1 MFGMKTRMHF
11 LKALFFSLICFGGS
25 ALAAPS
31 SQAGPTSAPLS
42 PDDVMFLENAAE
54 ANDCLVGASQLVVQR
69 SPNTQTKSF
78 ARSLI
83 NEHKQMAQRI
93 KQLAAEKKVGI
104 SALISE
110 DNRAA
115 LESLKSAK
123 GEDIDR
129 VYLTK
134 FGIDTQSKEVELF
147 QNAAKDASNPEI
159 KTFAE
164 QQLPTLRKQLDNAR
178 KLATSGSG

>member
-1 MFGMKTRMHF
+1 MHF
-11 LKALFFSLICFGGS
+11 LKTLLFSLVCLGGG
-25 ALAAPS
+25 AAAAPS
-31 SQAGPTSAPLS
+31 PQGGTIAAPLS

-69 SPNTQTKSF
+69 SPNAQTKSF
-78 ARSLI
+78 ARNLI
-83 NEHKQMAQRI
+83 DEHKQMAERI
-93 KQLAAEKKVGI
+93 KQLAAQKKVGI

-123 GEDIDR
+123 GSDLDR

-134 FGIDTQSKEVELF
+134 FGIDTQSKEVDLF
-147 QNAAKDASNPEI
+147 QNAAKNASSPEI
-159 KTFAE
+159 KAFAE
-164 QQLPTLRKQLDNAR
+164 QQLPVLRKQLDNA
-178 KLATSGSG
+178 KQLAPPG

>member
-1 MFGMKTRMHF
+1 MHF
-11 LKALFFSLICFGGS
+11 LKTLFFSLACLAGG
-25 ALAAPS
+25 AVAAPS
-31 SQAGPTSAPLS
+31 PQAGSAAAPLS

-69 SPNTQTKSF
+69 SQSTPTKSF
-78 ARSLI
+78 ARNLI
-83 NEHKQMAQRI
+83 DEHKQIAERI
-93 KQLAAEKKVGI
+93 KQLASEKKVGI

-123 GEDIDR
+123 GPDIDR
-129 VYLTK
+129 VYFTK
-134 FGIDTQSKEVELF
+134 FGIDTQSKEVDLF
-147 QNAAKDASNPEI
+147 ENAAKDASSPEI

-164 QQLPTLRKQLDNAR
+164 QQLPTLRKQLDNAKR
-178 KLATSGSG
+178 LAPSG